1 MAPLDHRPPSN
12 TVAILA
18 RITVAAISALIGL
31 WLIIGSTMGPTIM
44 PEVAEG
50 GLDMAIRLG
59 MLGIGLLVW
68 SAAAIWLLWPVA
80 RRLYQLIH
88 RQK

>member
-1 MAPLDHRPPSN
+1 
-12 TVAILA
+12 
-18 RITVAAISALIGL
+18 
-31 WLIIGSTMGPTIM
+31 MGPTIM